1 MAAFD
6 DALRRL
12 FVYNNELRPLTPNTF
27 DCSIKLYAIMNKT
40 IKGYKLFTLA
50 RSQCR
55 VPMLSTPEACNTRYT
70 KLDDSFWPLDEA
82 ETSRIW
88 RGFLLYELLCLM
100 GGMPSIMAAATG
112 KRYKPSKKLL
122 EAWDLFSQMATYA
135 QEEVL
140 CVEHYVR
147 EQYDLAINALLESFE
162 LAVCELGRQASRASA
177 SFVPDG
183 IEPIIDVGGDQV
195 EFFELNY
202 YKVHPNWTA
211 SMSLLGV
218 CFLQRFLSWDSSTR
232 LDFTRITYLAMNRL
246 ELPTYI
252 FPQLDISFHELVE
265 ENLGWSNDEHRM
277 DRSDWMIDW
286 DNACKLRLRA
296 VGWIFWKR
304 PDRLDFMHL
313 TENRVAENYTTEG
326 NVYRHLRLKG
336 RPHLMERLVDV
347 QEWKRIVD
355 HFNPR
360 YLSQRQL
367 RDIKALFASI
377 GTLDAGSI
385 ADTVSAWRSHDE
397 EESLTEVTESGI

>member
-6 DALRRL
+6 KALRRL
-12 FVYNNELRPLTPNTF
+12 VVDNSELRPLTPKTF
-27 DCSIKLYAIMNKT
+27 DCSIKIYAIMNKT

-55 VPMLSTPEACNTRYT
+55 APMLSTPEACNTRYT

-100 GGMPSIMAAATG
+100 GGMPSIMAAAAG
-112 KRYKPSKKLL
+112 KRYKISKELF
-122 EAWDLFSQMATYA
+122 EARDLFSQMATYA

-147 EQYDLAINALLESFE
+147 EQYDLAVNALVESFE
-162 LAVCELGRQASRASA
+162 LAVCELGRRASRASA

-195 EFFELNY
+195 ELFDLKY
-202 YKVHPNWTA
+202 YKFHPKWTA

-232 LDFTRITYLAMNRL
+232 LDFTRITYLVMNRL
-246 ELPTYI
+246 GLPTSI

-265 ENLGWSNDEHRM
+265 ENFGWSNHEHRM
-277 DRSDWMIDW
+277 DRSDWMIEW
-286 DNACKLRLRA
+286 DNACRLRLRA

-313 TENRVAENYTTEG
+313 TENRVAEKYTTEG
-326 NVYRHLRLKG
+326 IVYRHLRLKG
-336 RPHLMERLVDV
+336 RPHLMELLVDV

-355 HFNPR
+355 HFNPH
-360 YLSQRQL
+360 YLSKRQL
-367 RDIKALFASI
+367 SDIKALFTSI
-377 GTLDAGSI
+377 ETLDSSSI
-385 ADTVSAWRSHDE
+385 AHTVSAWRCHGKE
-397 EESLTEVTESGI
+397 EAPTEVTEGDN